1 MNTKLLGLVA
11 TALLAAPMAVDAQT
25 ETLDYTGS
33 AFTSVSIFGNN
44 EGFPSPTQNPGE
56 LVLSSP
62 LGDNLHDFTVTPVS
76 FSFNGDTMYGAALDS
91 SINSF
96 TGPADVASFRFSTDA
111 HGMLTAWDIV
121 VSSTIFRG
129 DNPESSAG
137 VTINNAGDSF
147 FANSSSPSCLDPA
160 GPPPGCFTIE
170 ESNALPGAWKTSVT
184 NAPEIDPASAAGGLT
199 LLLAGLAVLRGRRKL
214 ES

>member
-1 MNTKLLGLVA
+1 MNYKILGMAAAAMLCAPLVN
-11 TALLAAPMAVDAQT
+11 AQT

-33 AFTSVSIFGNN
+33 AFTNVNISGNN
-44 EGFPSPTQNPGE
+44 QGFANPIQNTGE

-62 LGDNLHDFTVTPVS
+62 LGDNLHDLAVIPVS
-76 FSFNGDTMYGAALDS
+76 FSFDGNTVFGAALDS

-121 VSSTIFRG
+121 VSTAIFQG

-137 VTINNAGDSF
+137 ITINTAGDSF
-147 FANSSSPSCLDPA
+147 SADAGGSFCLDPA

-170 ESNALPGAWKTSVT
+170 ASSALPGVWKASVT
-184 NAPEIDPASAAGGLT
+184 RAPEIDPALAGSGLT
-199 LLLAGLAVLRGRRKL
+199 LLLGGLAVLRGLRKL

>member
-1 MNTKLLGLVA
+1 MNYKILGLA
-11 TALLAAPMAVDAQT
+11 AAALLSARMANAQT

-33 AFTSVSIFGNN
+33 SFTNVSISGNN
-44 EGFPSPTQNPGE
+44 EGFANPIQNTGE

-62 LGDNLHDFTVTPVS
+62 LGDNLHDFAVTPVS
-76 FSFNGDTMYGAALDS
+76 FSFDGNTVFGPALDS

-111 HGMLTAWDIV
+111 HGMLTAWDII
-121 VSSTIFRG
+121 VSTTIFQG

-147 FANSSSPSCLDPA
+147 SANAGGSFCLDPA

-170 ESNALPGAWKTSVT
+170 ASSAISGVWKASVAR
-184 NAPEIDPASAAGGLT
+184 APEIDPASAAGGLT
-199 LLLAGLAVLRGRRKL
+199 LLLGALTVLRGRRN
-214 ES
+214 